1 MNICGFFSGDE
12 TGFINMNE
20 DALLK
25 RIYLLEYHQKL
36 LLKLLSNP
44 KLDLYKL
51 IIEKSITE
59 QQFKDFLRVCD
70 ELSMKMV
77 KQKAEGFIYFYP
89 LFNEFSSSLPRN
101 LKAEEVVPACIS
113 QHIFEPLMMEFVK
126 YINGI
131 SDTNR

>member
-1 MNICGFFSGDE
+1 VDFSLGMKR
-12 TGFINMNE
+12 GFINMNE

-51 IIEKSITE
+51 VIEKSITE
-59 QQFKDFLRVCD
+59 QQFKDFLRICD
-70 ELSMKMV
+70 ELSIKMV
-77 KQKAEGFIYFYP
+77 EQKAEGFIYFFP
-89 LFNEFSSSLPRN
+89 LFNEFLSSLPRN

-113 QHIFEPLMMEFVK
+113 QQIFEPLMMEFVK
-126 YINGI
+126 YTNGI
-131 SDTNR
+131 SNTNT